1 MSSPCPVICI
11 SGTDTEIGK
20 TIATAAIAAALTG
33 HGQRVVAVKPT
44 QTGLAPGEPGDADEV
59 ARLTDVDVREYVR
72 LPEPLAPD
80 IAARRAGVSL
90 PTVAEHA
97 ARVADLTRSGE
108 YDVVLVEGAGGLLV
122 RLDADGGT
130 LADLATALGRD
141 GVRAGFAIVVR
152 AGLGTLN
159 HTALTLEA
167 LEARGLD
174 LVGLIVGSLSE
185 TPDLAAETNLD
196 QLRDLADDRWIGTIP
211 AGASRLEPRVFRR
224 AAADWLVL

>member
-1 MSSPCPVICI
+1 MSGPCPVICVT
-11 SGTDTEIGK
+11 GTDTEIGK
-20 TIATAAIAAALTG
+20 TVATAAIAAALAG

-44 QTGLAPGEPGDADEV
+44 QTGLAPGESGDADEV
-59 ARLTDVDVREYVR
+59 ARLSGADVREHLR

-80 IAARRAGVSL
+80 IAARRAGVAL
-90 PTVAEHA
+90 PSVAEHA
-97 ARVADLTRSGE
+97 ARIADLARSGA

-130 LADLATALGRD
+130 LADLASALGRD
-141 GVRAGFAIVVR
+141 GVRAGFALVVR

-167 LEARGLD
+167 LEHRDLD
-174 LVGLIVGSLSE
+174 LVGLIVGSLPAA
-185 TPDLAAETNLD
+185 PDLAAETNLD
-196 QLRDLADDRWIGTIP
+196 QLRDLAHGRWIGAIP
-211 AGASRLEPRVFRR
+211 QGAAGMPPDEFRR

>member
-1 MSSPCPVICI
+1 MSSPCPVICV

-59 ARLTDVDVREYVR
+59 ARLSGVDVREYVR

-80 IAARRAGVSL
+80 IAGRRAGVAL

-97 ARVADLTRSGE
+97 VRIADLARSGD

-167 LEARGLD
+167 LKARDLD
-174 LVGLIVGSLSE
+174 LVGLIVGSLPDA
-185 TPDLAAETNLD
+185 PDLAAETNLD
-196 QLRDLADDRWIGTIP
+196 QLRDLADGRWVGAIP
-211 AGASRLEPRVFRR
+211 QGAAGLAPEEFSR
-224 AAADWLVL
+224 AAGDWVVL